1 MLITAAPLASDFFAA
16 SASGNAPRPVRVS
29 GFRLVTNDSANQERR
44 SSELK
49 VTKIED
55 FINEC

>member
-1 MLITAAPLASDFFAA
+1 MAAPGPLDLGDAFAIG
-16 SASGNAPRPVRVS
+16 SALLPVRVS
-29 GFRLVTNDSANQERR
+29 GFRLVTKDSANQERR